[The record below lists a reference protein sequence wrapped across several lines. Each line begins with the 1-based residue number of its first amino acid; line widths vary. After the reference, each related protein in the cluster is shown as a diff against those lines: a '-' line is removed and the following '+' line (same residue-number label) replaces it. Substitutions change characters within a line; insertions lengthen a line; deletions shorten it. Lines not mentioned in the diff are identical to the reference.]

1 MRNLLNFLAKYNNL
15 IIFLILEGITVYLLA
30 TGNNYHNTRV
40 VNGIRGLI
48 NGIEEKINNTRTY
61 LNLREINENLAAEN
75 VALRNSIGRLVKK
88 ENSLFFSVSDSI
100 YRQQYLHTSAEVIN
114 NSINRQKNFFTI
126 NKGELHGIKVDMAV
140 TSENSVAG
148 VIVGCFANYSVAMSF
163 LNLDFKLS
171 ARIKSNGY
179 FGSLSWDGRDYSHA
193 ILSEIPQHVS
203 VNMGDTIETTGYSAI
218 FPEGVMVG
226 TVSDFEKIGS
236 DFYKITISLITD
248 FKKLHFVDII
258 GNMKK
263 TEQLE
268 LEKLFQ

>member
-1 MRNLLNFLAKYNNL
+1 MRNLLNFLARYNNL
-15 IIFLILEGITVYLLA
+15 IIFLILEGIAVYLLA

-40 VNGIRGLI
+40 VNGIRGLTR
-48 NGIEEKINNTRTY
+48 GIEEKINTTRTY
-61 LNLREINENLAAEN
+61 LSLREINVTLSAEN
-75 VALRNSIGRLVKK
+75 VALKNSVERLVKS
-88 ENSLFFSVSDSI
+88 ENSLYFSVSDTI
-100 YRQQYLHTSAEVIN
+100 YKQQYLHAPAEVID

-126 NKGELHGIKVDMAV
+126 NMGDLQGVKVDMAV
-140 TSENSVAG
+140 TSGNIVAG
-148 VIVGCFANYSVAMSF
+148 IIVGCSENFSVAMSL

-171 ARIKSNGY
+171 VRLKSNGY
-179 FGSLSWDGRDYSHA
+179 FGSLSWDGRDYRHA
-193 ILSEIPQHVS
+193 VLSEIPQHVS
-203 VNMGDTIETTGYSAI
+203 VNVGDTIETTGYSAI

-226 TVSDFEKIGS
+226 TVDDFEKIGG
-236 DFYKITISLITD
+236 DFYKITILLAAD

>member
-1 MRNLLNFLAKYNNL
+1 MKNLLNFLARYNNL
-15 IIFLILEGITVYLLA
+15 IIFLILEGIAVYLLA

-75 VALRNSIGRLVKK
+75 VALRNSIGRLVKR

-114 NSINRQKNFFTI
+114 NSINRQNNFFTI

-258 GNMKK
+258 SNMKK